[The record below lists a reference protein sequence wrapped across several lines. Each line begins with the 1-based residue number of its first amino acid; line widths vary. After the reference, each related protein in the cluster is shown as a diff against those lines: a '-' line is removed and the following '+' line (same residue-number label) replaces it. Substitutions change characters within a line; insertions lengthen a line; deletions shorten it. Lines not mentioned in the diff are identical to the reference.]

1 MVVGLV
7 KVVVNSGRQWQW
19 WWWMEAEKMEE
30 GIFVFKFLAQ
40 IKLMLSKKLFG
51 VIIGIFKAI
60 GLIIILKRC
69 NIFKRR

>member
-1 MVVGLV
+1 MVLNCVGGV
-7 KVVVNSGRQWQW
+7 ATGGKK
-19 WWWMEAEKMEE
+19 MEAERMEE